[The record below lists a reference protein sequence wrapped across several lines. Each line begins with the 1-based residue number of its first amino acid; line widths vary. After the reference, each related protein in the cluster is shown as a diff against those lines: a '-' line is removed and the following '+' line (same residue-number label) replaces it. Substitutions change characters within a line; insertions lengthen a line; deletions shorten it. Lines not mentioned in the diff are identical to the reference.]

1 MNIQAGL
8 SEAMQEKSEG
18 LTDTEKEE
26 LKWYKKMKHRDFI
39 KRKRQR
45 AMQKSSRRKNRK

>member
-1 MNIQAGL
+1 MNMQAGMA
-8 SEAMQEKSEG
+8 EAMQEKAEG
-18 LTDTEKEE
+18 LTDEEKEE
-26 LKWYKKMKHRDFI
+26 FKWYKKMKHRDFI